1 MPQLCHA
8 VEMQRAA
15 YTAMKKDCHL
25 DLWVDCELELRL
37 RRLAEADDR
46 PLSSYMRFALERH
59 ADHCEHPE
67 AINPV
72 ANRRASLSALPDL
85 EVEFWRNK
93 YLRAIGK

>member
-1 MPQLCHA
+1 
-8 VEMQRAA
+8 
-15 YTAMKKDCHL
+15 MKKDCHL

-59 ADHCEHPE
+59 ADHCERPDE
-67 AINPV
+67 AKPA
-72 ANRRASLSALPDL
+72 ANSRESLSTEPNHEAD
-85 EVEFWRNK
+85 FWHSK